1 MCPPNKLKFMPIPVH
16 LDIVSLEAQIFSGM
30 AEMVTVTGEWG
41 ELGILYRHAP
51 LLTNIKPGQIKVKM
65 PGNKEEVYYVSGG
78 ILEVQPNR
86 VTVLADTV
94 VRAANLDEATAL
106 EAKKRAENMLT
117 NAKAGMDIS
126 NVLIQLSQ
134 AAAQLRAIKMARKG

>member
-1 MCPPNKLKFMPIPVH
+1 MPIPVH
-16 LDIVSLEAQIFSGM
+16 LDIVSLEAKIFSGM
-30 AEMVTVTGEWG
+30 AEMITVTGEWG

-65 PGNKEEVYYVSGG
+65 QGGKEDVYYISGG
-78 ILEVQPNR
+78 VLEVQPNR

-106 EAKKRAENMLT
+106 EAKKRAEHMLA

>member
-1 MCPPNKLKFMPIPVH
+1 MPIPVH
-16 LDIVSLEAQIFSGM
+16 LDIVSLESLIFSGM
-30 AEMVTVTGEWG
+30 AEIITVTGEMG

-51 LLTNIKPGQIKVKM
+51 LLTNILPGQIKVRLQ
-65 PGNKEEVYYVSGG
+65 GGKEDVYYVSGG

-106 EAKKRAENMLT
+106 EAKKRAEKMLT
-117 NAKAGMDIS
+117 EAKVGVDIS
-126 NVLIQLSQ
+126 SVLIQLSQ